1 MIIKHLMLH
10 NFRVFRGVH
19 ELDLEPRHDRYN
31 HRPIVLF
38 GGLNGAGKTSILTA
52 IRFALHGRQA
62 LGYFSSNADYVAALD
77 SLTHRSNGTQADEA
91 SIRLTFTHAQD
102 GVESQFQLIRSWR
115 RGQKDRIKLSKDGIP
130 LSELNY
136 DQCQG
141 FLNEMIPFG
150 IADLFFFD
158 GEKIAELAED
168 ESGIVLKTA
177 VRRLLGLDVINKL
190 KSDLSIYLKREGAEK
205 LTSGEQGELKKLE
218 EQRHQHQATAE
229 KHREKSEFA
238 RALLES
244 YQYELRSLERRLHE
258 SGGAFAKSHKAETE
272 RAAQLVKEKD
282 MLEKAIRAEMEGWFP
297 IALAPKTLRSLLET
311 LAEESEAKRK
321 QAFSAELSN
330 FMDKLRQEL
339 NLKLSGS
346 APIAMEVVEDCM
358 SLMDTTARMPIHLD
372 VSDSD
377 HRQIQSV
384 VESLSKSSYQRLNE
398 AKRLLEM
405 TEVQLEQASVNV
417 ARAPE
422 EEQLQD
428 IFERIREL
436 DGKCRQAK
444 SNILEDLKIAR
455 TKYRL
460 AMEASRSI
468 QKYHDRAR
476 NQQSLSE
483 AITNAQAALPLLDIF
498 SERLT
503 QTRVKQLETAFADS
517 YQRLARKDD
526 LQISARINAK
536 TFDVELINE
545 SGQVINRKAL
555 SAGEK
560 QIYAI
565 AILEALGKTSGK
577 KLPVI
582 IDTPL
587 GRLDSKHRDKLIE
600 HYFPVASHQVI
611 ILSTDTEVDEKYF
624 KHKLVDDVS
633 HSYEIQFNGRTQSS
647 TIFEGYFWHKEAV

>member
-1 MIIKHLMLH
+1 MIIKNLTLH
-10 NFRVFRGVH
+10 NFRVFRGIH
-19 ELDLEPRHDRYN
+19 ELDLAPRAEKHNR
-31 HRPIVLF
+31 RPIILF

-62 LGYFSSNADYVAALD
+62 LGYFTSNADYIAALD
-77 SLTHRSNGTQADEA
+77 GLLHRSNGSQADEA

-102 GVESQFQLIRSWR
+102 GVESQYQLIRSWK
-115 RGQKDRIKLSKDGIP
+115 RGQKDRIKLSKDGTA

-141 FLNEMIPFG
+141 FLNELIPFG

-168 ESGIVLKTA
+168 ESGAVLKTA
-177 VRRLLGLDVINKL
+177 VRRLLGLDVINRL
-190 KSDLSIYLKREGAEK
+190 KSDLGIYLKRQGAEK
-205 LTSGEQGELKKLE
+205 LASNEQNELKQLE
-218 EQRHQHQATAE
+218 KSVQKHHANAE
-229 KHREKSEFA
+229 KHREQAEFA
-238 RALLES
+238 KAQLEN
-244 YQYELRSLERRLHE
+244 YQYELRKLEQRLEE
-258 SGGAFAKSHKAETE
+258 SGGAFAKSRKEEEE

-282 MLEKAIRAEMEGWFP
+282 MLERAIRSEMEGWLP
-297 IALAPKTLRSLLET
+297 IALAPKTMATLLKVLE
-311 LAEESEAKRK
+311 EESKAKRK
-321 QAFSAELSN
+321 QAFNAELSN

-339 NLKLSGS
+339 GFRLAGS
-346 APIAMEVVEDCM
+346 APVAMEAIEDCM
-358 SLMDTTARMPIHLD
+358 SSVAANSTTPVHLD
-372 VSDSD
+372 VSDSE
-377 HRQIQSV
+377 HRQIQAA
-384 VESLSKSSYQRLNE
+384 VESLSNESYHRFSE
-398 AKRLLEM
+398 AKQLLESV
-405 TEVQLEQASVNV
+405 EAQLEQASVNI
-417 ARAPE
+417 ARAPA

-428 IFERIREL
+428 IFSQIRGL
-436 DGKCRQAK
+436 DQKCRTAK
-444 SNILEDLKIAR
+444 SDILEHLKVAK
-455 TKYRL
+455 TEYRL
-460 AMEASRSI
+460 AMEAARSV
-468 QKYHDRAR
+468 QKYHDMAR
-476 NQQSLSE
+476 SQQNRSE
-483 AITNAQAALPLLDIF
+483 AITNAQAALPLLDVF

-503 QTRVKQLETAFADS
+503 QARVKQLEGTFAES
-517 YQRLARKDD
+517 YKRLARKDD

-536 TFDVELINE
+536 SFDVELINE
-545 SGQVINRKAL
+545 AGQVINRKSL

-624 KHKLVDDVS
+624 KQKLVDDIS

-647 TIFEGYFWHKEAV
+647 TVSEGYFWHKEAV